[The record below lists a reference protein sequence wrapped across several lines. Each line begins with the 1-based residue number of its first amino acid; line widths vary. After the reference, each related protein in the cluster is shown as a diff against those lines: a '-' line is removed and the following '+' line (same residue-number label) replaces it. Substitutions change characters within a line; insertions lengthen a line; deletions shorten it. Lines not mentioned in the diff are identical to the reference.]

1 MNKIIVIKQYDTF
14 INVNNIQYCN
24 VVNLGV
30 DIVMA
35 NNYVICIPTDNP
47 KKLFHL
53 IKSFVI
59 DNTENYVLE
68 ID

>member
-1 MNKIIVIKQYDTF
+1 MNKIIVINKYDTF

-24 VVNLGV
+24 VVEFGV
-30 DIVMA
+30 DIIMA

-47 KKLFHL
+47 KKLFYL
-53 IKSFVI
+53 IKSFII
-59 DNTENYVLE
+59 DNTENYVLQ

>member
-1 MNKIIVIKQYDTF
+1 
-14 INVNNIQYCN
+14 
-24 VVNLGV
+24 
-30 DIVMA
+30 MA

-53 IKSFVI
+53 IKCFII